1 MSTEELPL
9 SERAFN
15 SATMMYESDHRGPPP
30 EPEDFAHLDAA
41 PAAVVPAEPVLVP
54 AAEPPAEPPVPG
66 WDLAAFDALPAETRA
81 AVQAGT
87 ARGLGRSV
95 LEIEAEGE
103 LLRPGDVHMH
113 ITDPSKYVDAQGRVD
128 RAAIRADVG
137 ALTRQRPE
145 LSRYGNGPGQVGARP
160 DGRRHAEQ
168 GGPVGAQ
175 RGPTSTLAGRVAAAS
190 AAMRAGT

>member
-15 SATMMYESDHRGPPP
+15 SAAMMYESDHRGPPP

-41 PAAVVPAEPVLVP
+41 PVAVVPAEPVPVP
-54 AAEPPAEPPVPG
+54 AAEPPAPG

-95 LEIEAEGE
+95 LEIEAEAE
-103 LLRPGDVHMH
+103 LLRPGDVHLH

-128 RAAIRADVG
+128 RAAIRADIG

-145 LSRYGNGPGQVGARP
+145 LSRYGSGPGQLGARP
-160 DGRRHAEQ
+160 DERRHAEQ

-175 RGPTSTLAGRVAAAS
+175 RGPMSTLADRVAAAS